1 MQAMKQLILL
11 LLFISSVSFTGH
23 CSATLPPDTTTKIVD
38 KGTAI
43 YLLDQG
49 KEFYGKGL
57 FKSAL
62 AKFRE
67 AGNKD
72 PNSWKPAFWISQ
84 CHYNMENYGLAMKYA
99 RDAVALDDNELDK
112 EVYELLGKSYHRM
125 GGISTTNLDSAIYF
139 YQKAIEVLPAFRSK
153 ELSLNLRIEQCK
165 FAKEA
170 FEKGERNARISIQSL
185 NTGNH
190 EYAPVLGPDGKS
202 IYFTSRRSDT
212 KGGTMNPDDQE
223 FFEDIYKSVYNG
235 TNQSWDSVSNELGR
249 MNTSGFDALNYI
261 SRDGKTM
268 LLTVNTT
275 AVKEKLKTRSSD
287 ICIMTQSTS
296 GKWSNPKLIDNKS
309 INTSFFEG
317 SATMTADGNTMYF
330 VTDRKAEKSST
341 DIYVVQKVNKKW
353 GEAKPLPAQ
362 INTIGRE
369 TTPFISPDGRFLF
382 FSSDGLL
389 GMGGLDVY
397 VVENK
402 GGSWGTPVNL
412 GNGINTVNND
422 THFQYYEELKKA
434 MMSGNE
440 SLGNKSSMD
449 LFEINMSNFTYP
461 TSPN

>member
-1 MQAMKQLILL
+1 
-11 LLFISSVSFTGH
+11 
-23 CSATLPPDTTTKIVD
+23 
-38 KGTAI
+38 
-43 YLLDQG
+43 
-49 KEFYGKGL
+49 
-57 FKSAL
+57 
-62 AKFRE
+62 
-67 AGNKD
+67 
-72 PNSWKPAFWISQ
+72 
-84 CHYNMENYGLAMKYA
+84 
-99 RDAVALDDNELDK
+99 
-112 EVYELLGKSYHRM
+112 
-125 GGISTTNLDSAIYF
+125 
-139 YQKAIEVLPAFRSK
+139 
-153 ELSLNLRIEQCK
+153 
-165 FAKEA
+165 
-170 FEKGERNARISIQSL
+170 
-185 NTGNH
+185 
-190 EYAPVLGPDGKS
+190 
-202 IYFTSRRSDT
+202 
-212 KGGTMNPDDQE
+212 
-223 FFEDIYKSVYNG
+223 
-235 TNQSWDSVSNELGR
+235 

-330 VTDRKAEKSST
+330 VSDRKAEKSST

-422 THFQYYEELKKA
+422 THFQYYEDLKKA

>member
-1 MQAMKQLILL
+1 
-11 LLFISSVSFTGH
+11 
-23 CSATLPPDTTTKIVD
+23 
-38 KGTAI
+38 
-43 YLLDQG
+43 
-49 KEFYGKGL
+49 
-57 FKSAL
+57 
-62 AKFRE
+62 
-67 AGNKD
+67 
-72 PNSWKPAFWISQ
+72 
-84 CHYNMENYGLAMKYA
+84 MENYGLAMKYA

-170 FEKGERNARISIQSL
+170 FEKGERITRIAVQSL

-223 FFEDIYKSVYNG
+223 FFEDIYKSVYNA
-235 TNQSWDSVSNELGR
+235 TNQSWDSVSNDLGR

-296 GKWSNPKLIDNKS
+296 GKWSNPKLIDNHS

-330 VTDRKAEKSST
+330 VSDRKAEKSST